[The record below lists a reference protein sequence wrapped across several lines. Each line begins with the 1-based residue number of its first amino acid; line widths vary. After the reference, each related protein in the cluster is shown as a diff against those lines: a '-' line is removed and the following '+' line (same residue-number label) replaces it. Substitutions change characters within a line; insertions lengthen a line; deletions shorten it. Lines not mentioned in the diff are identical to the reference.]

1 MEVSSEALKNPSET
15 GFIQTLLERRLH
27 RTILL
32 YIGSAWTIFGIVQ
45 WVVNRYVLSPHLEEL
60 FLMIALLF
68 LPAVLIIGYG
78 HGAKGKQRWT
88 KFEKVGLS
96 CNALIAVAVLFFM
109 FGDKDLGSAREV
121 VQVVDT
127 EGNEVERFVPKDI
140 FRKRMAMFFFDNESG
155 DSELDWLQ
163 EAIPSAWDMDLEQDL
178 FLVAQPPT
186 NFIDKFQKAGFED
199 GLGIPTALKRSI
211 TSEYNLSYFVTGEID
226 KQGEDLVVRTT
237 LHDIEKGQEI
247 ASHEYTGADVFGIV
261 DQMTVDLKSDLD
273 LPKKHIE
280 ETKDLPITDLLTE
293 SEDALKAYRDGLQT
307 LTVKRD
313 FNGAAGH
320 FEKATQIDP
329 TFAMGHLYHYIVMIQ
344 QGQMQPA
351 MQSLGKAQQHNYR
364 LTEPLKYLIKVAQ
377 LNLSGNQE
385 QALEATKQWASLF
398 PDDMQAH
405 QILGMLH
412 GLRGEFD
419 DAIVAYR
426 NLLAVDPFQDQID
439 LQVGA
444 LLQETGK
451 EEEAIAHY
459 VAFNKKYPERNDGL
473 KRLANVY
480 YTQGDLD
487 KELETQMKALSISPN
502 DASAVRSVGETLQRQ
517 GEFDKALQRYESA
530 LSISTTP
537 AEKIASHLDLG
548 GYYWYRGQHQDAIN
562 SYNTALEIVQE
573 SSSAVEYIVRRT
585 GLVNNYYYAGNPEL
599 AQEIADETI
608 NSPIAKQ
615 FPDLA
620 AIAADASSFM
630 LAKQGNP
637 EEGLRLLAEAEAFV
651 EASGFNALKSIILY
665 SRAFVLIESEQY
677 EEALA
682 VMESYLELNP
692 HSTGGH
698 NRLGKILY
706 ETGDFKEAKKSYS
719 RSLQFSPAGPTGLL
733 GMAKAEI
740 ALGNAEEAKAHL
752 EKAQTTLENADE
764 TSDTAKEVREL
775 LAGM

>member
-15 GFIQTLLERRLH
+15 GFIQTILERRLH

-96 CNALIAVAVLFFM
+96 CNAILAVVVLFFM
-109 FGDKDLGSAREV
+109 FGNKDLGSAREV
-121 VQVVDT
+121 VQVIDT
-127 EGNEVERFVPKDI
+127 EGNEVERFVPKDV
-140 FRKRMAMFFFDNESG
+140 FRKRVAMFFFDNESG
-155 DSELDWLQ
+155 DPELDWLQ
-163 EAIPSAWDMDLEQDL
+163 EAIPNTWDVDLDQDL
-178 FLVAQPPT
+178 FFVAQPAT

-199 GLGIPTALKRSI
+199 GLGVPTALKRSLA
-211 TSEYNLSYFVTGEID
+211 SEYNLSYFVTGTID
-226 KQGEDLVVRTT
+226 KQGDDLVVRTT

-247 ASHEYTGADVFGIV
+247 ASHEYTGASVFGII
-261 DQMTVDLKSDLD
+261 DEMTVDLKSDLD

-280 ETKDLPITDLLTE
+280 DTKDLPVVDLMTE
-293 SEDALKAYRDGLQT
+293 SEEALEAFGDGLHT

-313 FNGAAGH
+313 FNGAASH

-329 TFAMGHLYHYIVMIQ
+329 TFAFGHLYHYIVMLQ

-351 MQSLGKAQQHNYR
+351 MQSLSKTQQHNYR
-364 LTEPLKYLIKVAQ
+364 LTEPIKYLIKVAQ

-405 QILGMLH
+405 QILGVLH
-412 GLRGEFD
+412 SLRGEYD
-419 DAIVAYR
+419 EAIQAYR
-426 NLLAVDPFQDQID
+426 NLLEVDPFQDQVD
-439 LQVGA
+439 LQVGSW
-444 LLQETGK
+444 LQETGK
-451 EEEAIAHY
+451 DDEAIAHY
-459 VAFNKKYPERNDGL
+459 IAFNEKYPERNDGL

-487 KELETQMKALSISPN
+487 KELETQMKALSISPD
-502 DASAVRSVGETLQRQ
+502 DASAVRSVGGTLQRQ
-517 GEFDKALQRYESA
+517 GEFDKALQRFQTA
-530 LSISTTP
+530 LTLSTTP
-537 AEKIASHLDLG
+537 AEQVASHFDIG
-548 GYYWYRGQHQDAIN
+548 AYYWYRGQHQDAIN

-573 SSSAVEYIVRRT
+573 NSPAVEYIVRRA
-585 GLVNNYYYAGNPEL
+585 GLVDNYYYAGYQDL

-608 NSPIAKQ
+608 ISPIAKQ
-615 FPDLA
+615 LPDLA
-620 AIAADASSFM
+620 AIAADASSF
-630 LAKQGNP
+630 LHAKQGNP
-637 EEGLRLLAEAEAFV
+637 EEGLRLIAEAEAFV
-651 EASGFNALKSIILY
+651 ESSGFNAIKPLILS

-677 EEALA
+677 EDALA
-682 VMESYLELNP
+682 VMESYMALNP
-692 HSTGGH
+692 HSVSGH

-706 ETGDFKEAKKSYS
+706 ETGDYKEAKKSYS
-719 RSLQFSPAGPTGLL
+719 NALQFSPAGPTGLL
-733 GMAKAEI
+733 GMAKTEI
-740 ALGNAEEAKAHL
+740 ALGNTEEAKAHL
-752 EKAQTTLENADE
+752 EKALKTVENADE
-764 TSDTAKEVREL
+764 TSKTAQEVREVV
-775 LAGM
+775 AGI